1 MFLETIQREFVAC
14 LTGETEFSAVKTGK
28 PAVAGMRVYL
38 NNYRSQLLSC
48 LEGAFPVTRSW
59 LGDDMFQDRAVAHIR
74 SVPPSLWTL
83 DGYPSGFPDTLR
95 RLLPSQ
101 PVTYELARMEL
112 ALADAFVARDQ
123 QAIAISE
130 VQDVDWDQA
139 RISFSPSLQTWPV
152 ETNAAEIWSAISRD
166 AVAPAATILNDG
178 AAMLCW
184 RKDHTSCFREIDGYE
199 HRSIVAA
206 LQGDRFAQL
215 CSSLVEQLG
224 EREGVN
230 RSAQFLRQW
239 FDDGLIV
246 GVS

>member
-101 PVTYELARMEL
+101 PVAYELARMEL

-123 QAIAISE
+123 QAIAISQ

-166 AVAPAATILNDG
+166 SAAPAPVFSSDG
-178 AAMLCW
+178 AVIVCW
-184 RKDHTSCFREIDGYE
+184 RRDFTSCFREIEREEYRAIG
-199 HRSIVAA
+199 AA
-206 LQGDRFAQL
+206 LRGDRFTQI
-215 CSSLVEQLG
+215 CSSLVERHG
-224 EREGVN
+224 ERDGVN
-230 RSAQFLRQW
+230 RSAQYLRQW

-246 GVS
+246 EVS